1 MASKKKDSTE
11 QTFEEALNRLQ
22 KIVEQLE
29 RGDIPLEESMR
40 LYEEGLGLSRVC
52 AVKLTQADLKLKK
65 LGKDIEGN
73 FKLFDA
79 EST

>member
-1 MASKKKDSTE
+1 MASKKKDFTE

-29 RGDIPLEESMR
+29 RGDVPLEESMR

-52 AVKLTQADLKLKK
+52 AAKLTQADLKLKK

>member
-29 RGDIPLEESMR
+29 RGEVPLEESMR
-40 LYEEGLGLSRVC
+40 LYEEGLGLSRAC